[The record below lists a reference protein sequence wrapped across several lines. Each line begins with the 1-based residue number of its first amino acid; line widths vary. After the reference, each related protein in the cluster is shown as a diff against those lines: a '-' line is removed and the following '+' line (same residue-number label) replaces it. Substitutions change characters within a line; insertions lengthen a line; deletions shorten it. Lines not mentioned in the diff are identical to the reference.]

1 MNQPT
6 STSKQELRHSERHAV
21 EIKCVWSTEHRS
33 AISCENLSWGGM
45 GILGETTLTPGAS
58 LDVRCH
64 HRNSAPFHLLADV
77 VYCRDTGDRRYATGL
92 RFTALDVQQ
101 QTALRTLLE
110 QFRQDMSAQQGTVL
124 TLTAAATACP
134 ASVDLPVVPKSR
146 PRGRRFTPH
155 PAWVFEMDIALNP
168 YREAIWAS
176 PLVQETSSGQLSL
189 SQVHGWSTQ
198 FYPFVEA
205 FPQFMATYLAKA
217 PDAVS
222 RAFLIDNLK
231 VEKRHAEQWIDMAVG
246 FGVPPADLLNPSIL
260 AEVEALSHWL
270 WSITARGSFV
280 EAVSATNYA
289 IEGVTQGIAKLMV
302 QGFGKYHGQD
312 GVSLTKKAYSWM
324 EAHARYDDLHPA
336 EALEIM
342 KQHAIT
348 PDLQYRVKQAAR
360 RSLEYLKLALDA
372 CYHKYAKQNLI
383 ST

>member
-1 MNQPT
+1 MNQLISSP
-6 STSKQELRHSERHAV
+6 KRELRRSERHAV
-21 EIKCVWSTEHRS
+21 EIKCLWSEKQTS
-33 AISCENLSWGGM
+33 PMFCENLSRGGM
-45 GILGETTLTPGAS
+45 AVLSHTTLTPGMP

-64 HRNSAPFHLLADV
+64 HRENTAFHFLADV

-92 RFTALDVQQ
+92 RFTGLDTQQ
-101 QTALRTLLE
+101 RTALRLLLE
-110 QFRQDMSAQQGTVL
+110 QLRQDISSQQGVVL
-124 TLTAAATACP
+124 TLTSPTTAYS
-134 ASVDLPVVPKSR
+134 ASVDQPAARK
-146 PRGRRFTPH
+146 PRRERRFTPH
-155 PAWVFEMDIALNP
+155 PAWVFEMDEVLHP
-168 YREAIWAS
+168 YREVIWTS

-231 VEKRHAEQWIDMAVG
+231 VEKRHAEQWIDMALG
-246 FGVPPADLLNPSIL
+246 FGVPSEDLLNPPIL
-260 AEVEALSHWL
+260 AEVESLTHWL
-270 WSITARGSFV
+270 WSITSRGSFV

-302 QGFGKYHGQD
+302 QGFDKYHGQQ

-324 EAHARYDDLHPA
+324 EAHARYDDLHPTQ
-336 EALEIM
+336 ALEII
-342 KQHAIT
+342 KQHATT
-348 PDLQYRVKQAAR
+348 PELQHRVKQAAR
-360 RSLEYLKLALDA
+360 RSLEYLKIALDA
-372 CYHKYAKQNLI
+372 CYQEYAKPSLM

>member
-6 STSKQELRHSERHAV
+6 STSKRDLRRSVRHAV
-21 EIKCVWSTEHRS
+21 EIKCTWSEEHTS
-33 AISCENLSWGGM
+33 PIFCENLSRGGM
-45 GILGETTLTPGAS
+45 GILSGTTLTPGMS

-64 HRNSAPFHLLADV
+64 HRENTPFHFLANV
-77 VYCRDTGDRRYATGL
+77 VYCRETGDRRYATGL
-92 RFTALDVQQ
+92 RFTGLDIQQ
-101 QTALRTLLE
+101 RTALRTLLE
-110 QFRQDMSAQQGTVL
+110 QFRQGISAQQSVIL
-124 TLTAAATACP
+124 TLTPPTTACP
-134 ASVDLPVVPKSR
+134 ASADLPVARKSH

-155 PAWVFEMDIALNP
+155 PAWVFEMDEALNP

-231 VEKRHAEQWIDMAVG
+231 VEKRHAEQWIDMALG
-246 FGVPPADLLNPSIL
+246 FGVPSEDLLNPSIL
-260 AEVEALSHWL
+260 AEVEALTHWL
-270 WSITARGSFV
+270 WSVTSRGSFV

-302 QGFGKYHGQD
+302 QGFGKYHGQQ

-324 EAHARYDDLHPA
+324 EAHARYDDLHPT

-342 KQHAIT
+342 KQHATT
-348 PDLQYRVKQAAR
+348 PELQHRVKQAAR
-360 RSLEYLKLALDA
+360 RSLEYLKIALDA
-372 CYHKYAKQNLI
+372 CYHEYAEPTLA